1 MHKVVVNVVCKFT
14 LIKRHNKDLMSF
26 QLIPDEERSRLFEKE
41 GGVLLDSEGVYR
53 ILTPFR
59 IRRYHSQ
66 STLTT
71 IEPTP
76 SLTLYCRFHYPR
88 PLL

>member
-53 ILTPFR
+53 FDAVW
-59 IRRYHSQ
+59 
-66 STLTT
+66 
-71 IEPTP
+71 
-76 SLTLYCRFHYPR
+76 
-88 PLL
+88 